1 MSTQN
6 ATGNNGAR
14 RAGNI
19 PSPSFDQAPQANAS
33 RQDEKP
39 DSKTLK
45 TANSWNVFSWGIKL
59 MQKINPENPFVTV
72 ARRPVLCNAITL
84 IIVLSC
90 IVSIGCDEKKQPD
103 AATTGKLTVVTTIG
117 MITDIV
123 KNVGDAHV
131 EVTGLMG
138 PGVDPH
144 LYKATAGDVTRLTS
158 AKLIFYN
165 GLHLESKMGEI
176 LAKMTGNTKTVA
188 VTDDVPRSIL
198 LTPPEF
204 EGQYDPHL
212 WFNVTLWMKAV
223 EKVRDTLIDID
234 PGHQADYE
242 ANAEGYLAE
251 LAELHQYVKAQ
262 VEKVPSE
269 QRVLVTAHDAFNYFG
284 NAYGFEVRGLQ
295 GISTA
300 TEAGIADVQELA
312 TFIAERRIPA
322 IFVESSVSSRS
333 IEAVKA
339 AVKSRGFNVE
349 IGGQLFSDA
358 MGTEG
363 TPEGTYI
370 GMVRYNI
377 DTIVAALT
385 AMQP

>member
-1 MSTQN
+1 MQRINTVLGHCLI
-6 ATGNNGAR
+6 ALWTLTLLTG
-14 RAGNI
+14 
-19 PSPSFDQAPQANAS
+19 
-33 RQDEKP
+33 
-39 DSKTLK
+39 
-45 TANSWNVFSWGIKL
+45 
-59 MQKINPENPFVTV
+59 
-72 ARRPVLCNAITL
+72 
-84 IIVLSC
+84 
-90 IVSIGCDEKKQPD
+90 IGCDGKRQPD

-123 KNVGDAHV
+123 RNVGGTHV

-165 GLHLESKMGEI
+165 GLHLESKMGDI
-176 LAKMTGNTKTVA
+176 LAKMTGNTKTIA
-188 VTDDVPRSIL
+188 VTDDVDKAHL

-212 WFNVTLWMKAV
+212 WFDVTLWMKAV
-223 EKVRDTLIDID
+223 EKVRNTLTEID

-242 ANAEGYLAE
+242 ANAERYLAE
-251 LAELHQYVKAQ
+251 LAELHQYVKTQA
-262 VEKVPSE
+262 EKVPSE

-284 NAYGFEVRGLQ
+284 KAYGFEVRGLQ

-339 AVKSRGFNVE
+339 AVNSKGFNVK

-358 MGTEG
+358 MGTDG
-363 TPEGTYI
+363 TPAGTYI
-370 GMVRYNI
+370 GMVRHNI
-377 DTIVAALT
+377 DTITAALT
-385 AMQP
+385 AAQP

>member
-1 MSTQN
+1 MQRINTVLGHCLI
-6 ATGNNGAR
+6 ALW
-14 RAGNI
+14 
-19 PSPSFDQAPQANAS
+19 
-33 RQDEKP
+33 
-39 DSKTLK
+39 TL
-45 TANSWNVFSWGIKL
+45 
-59 MQKINPENPFVTV
+59 
-72 ARRPVLCNAITL
+72 TL
-84 IIVLSC
+84 LT
-90 IVSIGCDEKKQPD
+90 SIGCDGKRQPD

-123 KNVGDAHV
+123 RNVGGTHV

-144 LYKATAGDVTRLTS
+144 LYKATAGDVARLTS

-176 LAKMTGNTKTVA
+176 LAKMTGNTKTIA
-188 VTDDVPRSIL
+188 VTDDVDKAHL

-223 EKVRDTLIDID
+223 EKVRNTLIEID

-242 ANAEGYLAE
+242 ANAERYLAE
-251 LAELHQYVKAQ
+251 LAELHQYVKTRA
-262 VEKVPSE
+262 EKVPSE

-284 NAYGFEVRGLQ
+284 KAYGFEVRGLQ

-339 AVKSRGFNVE
+339 AVNSKGFNVK

-358 MGTEG
+358 MGTDG

-370 GMVRYNI
+370 GMVRHNI
-377 DTIVAALT
+377 DTITAALT
-385 AMQP
+385 AAQP

>member
-1 MSTQN
+1 MQRINTVLGHCLI
-6 ATGNNGAR
+6 ALWTLTLLTG
-14 RAGNI
+14 
-19 PSPSFDQAPQANAS
+19 
-33 RQDEKP
+33 
-39 DSKTLK
+39 
-45 TANSWNVFSWGIKL
+45 
-59 MQKINPENPFVTV
+59 
-72 ARRPVLCNAITL
+72 
-84 IIVLSC
+84 
-90 IVSIGCDEKKQPD
+90 IGCDGKRQPD

-123 KNVGDAHV
+123 RNVGGTHV

-144 LYKATAGDVTRLTS
+144 LYKATAGDVARLTS

-188 VTDDVPRSIL
+188 VTDDVDKAHL

-212 WFNVTLWMKAV
+212 WFDVTLWMKAV
-223 EKVRDTLIDID
+223 EKVRNTLTEID

-242 ANAEGYLAE
+242 ANAERYLAE
-251 LAELHQYVKAQ
+251 LAELHQYVKTQA
-262 VEKVPSE
+262 EKVPSE

-284 NAYGFEVRGLQ
+284 KAYGFEVRGLQ

-312 TFIAERRIPA
+312 TFIAGRRIPA

-339 AVKSRGFNVE
+339 AVNSKGFNVK

-358 MGTEG
+358 MGTDG

-370 GMVRYNI
+370 GMVRHNI
-377 DTIVAALT
+377 DTITAALT
-385 AMQP
+385 AAQP